1 MIRAIAGAVIALV
14 LAACASSAPTP
25 SPKTQ
30 LDGIAERY
38 VKLVL
43 EIGEH
48 EDGYIDAY
56 HGPPEWAAAAKAGKR
71 DVDELRREAI
81 GLFDELRH
89 VTADGLD
96 PLEVKRRNFLRA
108 HVAAASARLQMIKG
122 QRWPFAEEAQRLF
135 GVRPELRPLASY
147 EPALAEVAVLLP
159 GDRPLDARVAAF
171 RKRYEIPAAKLRPV
185 MEAAIAECR
194 RRTLA
199 HIDLP
204 ANERFDLEF
213 VTGKPWSG
221 YNWFK
226 GDAHSLIQVNT
237 DLPSGIDRALGL
249 GCHEGYPGHHVQ
261 NTLMEQLYRKRG
273 WVEFSVWPL
282 FAPVGFIA
290 EGSSNAGVDL
300 AFPGEEKARFERD
313 VLYPLAG
320 LDPATA
326 PAMERLTAALAKLRG
341 AEYTIADAYLAG
353 RIDRATAVVQLQ
365 RYTLSSADR
374 AAKRVDFIDTY
385 RSYVIKYG
393 LGEEMVAAALK
404 RAGGDPEAQWAAMKA
419 IIGEP
424 TLPRDLGAQ

>member
-1 MIRAIAGAVIALV
+1 MIRALLSAIVALFLV
-14 LAACASSAPTP
+14 ACVSTAPQP
-25 SPKTQ
+25 APDSR

-48 EDGYIDAY
+48 EEGYIDAY
-56 HGPPEWAAAAKAGKR
+56 NGPPEWAAAAKANKR
-71 DVDELRREAI
+71 DITALREAAGALTEELRKVSVE
-81 GLFDELRH
+81 GL
-89 VTADGLD
+89 A
-96 PLEVKRRNFLRA
+96 PLEVKRRDFLRA
-108 HVAAASARLQMIKG
+108 HVSAASSRLQMIAG
-122 QRWPFAEEAQRLF
+122 ERWSFAEEAQRLF
-135 GVRPELRPLASY
+135 GVRPELRPLESY
-147 EPALAEVAVLLP
+147 EPALAEVASLLP
-159 GDRPLDARVAAF
+159 GNGSLEGRVAAF
-171 RKRYEIPAAKLRPV
+171 RKGYEIPAAKLRPV

-213 VTGKPWSG
+213 VTGKPWGG

-261 NTLMEQLYRKRG
+261 NTLMEQLYTKRG

-300 AFPGEEKARFERD
+300 AFPGAEKARFERD

-320 LDPATA
+320 LDPASA

-341 AEYTIADAYLAG
+341 AEYTIADAYLGG
-353 RIDRATAVVQLQ
+353 RIDRATAVAQLQ
-365 RYTLSSADR
+365 RYTLSSPER
-374 AAKRVDFIDTY
+374 AAKRVDFIDAY
-385 RSYVIKYG
+385 RSYVINYG

-404 RAGGDPEAQWAAMKA
+404 RAGSDPETQWAAMKV

-424 TLPRDLGAQ
+424 TLPRDLEAR

>member
-1 MIRAIAGAVIALV
+1 MIRALLGGLVAL
-14 LAACASSAPTP
+14 LLTACASSVPAPHP
-25 SPKTQ
+25 SK
-30 LDGIAERY
+30 LDVLAERY

-43 EIGEH
+43 AIGEH

-56 HGPPEWAAAAKAGKR
+56 HGPAAWAADAKANKR
-71 DVDELRREAI
+71 DVTSLREDAVRLFADLQAVPAE
-81 GLFDELRH
+81 GLE
-89 VTADGLD
+89 
-96 PLEVKRRNFLRA
+96 PLEVKRRDFLRA
-108 HVAAASARLQMIKG
+108 HTSAASARLQMIAG
-122 QRWPFAEEAQRLF
+122 ERWPFAEEAQRLF
-135 GVRPELRPLASY
+135 GVRPELRPLESY
-147 EPALAEVAVLLP
+147 EPALTEVAALLP
-159 GDRPLDARVAAF
+159 GAGPLDARVAAF
-171 RKRYEIPAAKLRPV
+171 RKKYEIPAAKLRPV

-199 HIDLP
+199 HIEMP
-204 ANERFDLEF
+204 GNERFDLEF
-213 VTGKPWSG
+213 VTGKPWGG

-261 NTLMEQLYRKRG
+261 NALMEQLYTKRG

-300 AFPGEEKARFERD
+300 AFPGEEKARFVRE

-326 PAMERLTAALAKLRG
+326 PAMERLSTATAKLRG
-341 AEYTIADAYLAG
+341 AEYTIADSYLAG
-353 RIDRATAVVQLQ
+353 RINRATAMAQLQ
-365 RYTLSSADR
+365 RYTLSSAER

-385 RSYVIKYG
+385 RSYVINYG
-393 LGEEMVAAALK
+393 LGEEMVAGALL
-404 RAGGDPEAQWAAMKA
+404 RAGGAPASQWAAMKV

-424 TLPRDLGAQ
+424 TLPRDLEAH

>member
-1 MIRAIAGAVIALV
+1 MRALVAAMIGLV
-14 LAACASSAPTP
+14 LAACASVAPP
-25 SPKTQ
+25 PRSQ
-30 LDGIAERY
+30 LDSIAERY

-43 EIGEH
+43 EIGAH
-48 EDGYIDAY
+48 EEGYVDAY
-56 HGPPEWAAAAKAGKR
+56 HGPPEWAAAATTGKR
-71 DVDELRREAI
+71 DVESLRREAI
-81 GLFDELRH
+81 GLHAELGRMSSE
-89 VTADGLD
+89 GLK
-96 PLEVKRRNFLRA
+96 PLEIKRRDFLRA
-108 HVAAASARLQMIKG
+108 HVAAASSRLQMIAG
-122 QRWPFAEEAQRLF
+122 TRWPFAEEAERLF
-135 GVRPELRPLASY
+135 GVRPDLKPLESY
-147 EPALAEVAVLLP
+147 EPALAEVATLLP
-159 GDRPLDARVAAF
+159 GEGPLDARVAAF
-171 RKRYEIPAAKLRPV
+171 RKRYEIPAARLRPV

-226 GDAHSLIQVNT
+226 GDARSLIQVNT
-237 DLPSGIDRALGL
+237 DLPSTIDRALGL

-261 NTLMEQLYRKRG
+261 NTLMEQLYTKRG

-300 AFPGEEKARFERD
+300 AFPGEDKAKFERET
-313 VLYPLAG
+313 LYPLAG

-326 PAMERLTAALAKLRG
+326 PAMDRLSATLAKLRG

-353 RIDRATAVVQLQ
+353 RIDRAGAIAQLQ
-365 RYTLSSADR
+365 RYTLASADR
-374 AAKRVDFIDTY
+374 AAKRIDFIDTY
-385 RSYVIKYG
+385 RSYVINYG
-393 LGEEMVAAALK
+393 LGEEMVAAALT
-404 RAGGDPEAQWAAMKA
+404 RAGADTGSRWNAMRA

-424 TLPRDLGAQ
+424 TLPRDLEEPR